1 MRGFRLGFCA
11 TTPSSFGELSWM
23 LPQQLLLPPLLL
35 LLPRVL
41 DGTFCEALVE
51 VGGRA
56 SEMASLAE
64 PGCVLRPLTCRA
76 LLLPSQPCRLHASAR
91 QPENCLRQRLT
102 VHGMH

>member
-1 MRGFRLGFCA
+1 MRGLRLGFGA
-11 TTPSSFGELSWM
+11 TTPSSFGGLTWM
-23 LPQQLLLPPLLL
+23 RPQLLLLPPLLL

-64 PGCVLRPLTCRA
+64 PGCALRPLTCRA
-76 LLLPSQPCRLHASAR
+76 LQLPSQQRRLHASAR
-91 QPENCLRQRLT
+91 QPEHCLR
-102 VHGMH
+102 